1 MEGCVKLPLTVR
13 SSSLGPT
20 LECPGRLVAV
30 PLVPA
35 RPDDESS
42 STGTAVHYVI
52 ARRLVDDFGAKAPEG
67 LKAPDTLSL
76 DPFAAWVVDFCLDWV
91 RENVPSDWSLMV
103 EVPLEYEYVLPEP
116 VLIPLSEIE
125 GPIPADHEVR
135 GDCVVIR
142 YVLCTSHE
150 DLVALSPDGKRCIAA
165 DWKSGRIGADA
176 ADNNWQAASY
186 LAQIRQ
192 GWDVERASFTMV
204 QPLIDE
210 DAGVERISTVEKT
223 GAELDALIA
232 SICTRLGHA
241 VANRFET
248 DSGIYQCDYCPVC
261 GPQCPSI
268 QAEKE
273 KQMKAKLTKEHI
285 EAMRSAPN
293 DAVLSEFVI
302 AGRVLGKAF
311 ESAEDVLKERVEKTG
326 GVVAPDGTTITMTT
340 RGGAYEVTDPDGFL
354 SAMQRHIPTER
365 ERFDVVKP
373 SMTKLREKIAEVKG
387 IPKESKKGESAKG
400 IVDSDFKPFTTQ
412 SVSKMLV
419 FK

>member
-1 MEGCVKLPLTVR
+1 MRLPITVR

-20 LECPGRLVAV
+20 LECPGRLIAV

-52 ARRLVDDFGAKAPEG
+52 ARRLVDDFGARAPEG
-67 LKAPDTLSL
+67 LKAPESLSL

-91 RENVPSDWSLMV
+91 RENVPRDWSLMV
-103 EVPLEYEYVLPEP
+103 EVPLEYEYVLSQTVWILDDE
-116 VLIPLSEIE
+116 VES
-125 GPIPADHEVR
+125 PIPKGIPVRMGKDGMEFGVTEVL
-135 GDCVVIR
+135 V
-142 YVLCTSHE
+142 TSHI

-192 GWDVERASFTMV
+192 GWDVEHASFTMV

-210 DAGVERISTVEKT
+210 DAGVERITTVEKT
-223 GAELDALIA
+223 GDELDALIA
-232 SICTRLGHA
+232 DICTRLGYA
-241 VANRFET
+241 VANRFT
-248 DSGIYQCDYCPVC
+248 TNSGIYQCQYCPVC
-261 GPQCPSI
+261 GPLCPSI

-273 KQMKAKLTKEHI
+273 AKMKAQLTKENI
-285 EAMRSAPN
+285 EALRAAPN

-340 RGGAYEVTDPDGFL
+340 RGGHYSIKDRDSFFASLDRNVPDK
-354 SAMQRHIPTER
+354 ADQ
-365 ERFDVVKP
+365 VKCLKP
-373 SMTKLREKIAEVKG
+373 QMKELREMIAVKQG
-387 IPKESKKGESAKG
+387 VPKESKKGRSAKS
-400 IVDSDFKPFTTQ
+400 IFEDEFRPFTEQ
-412 SVSKMLV
+412 GVSKILV